1 MLNFKIISK
10 VLGTLLMLLVLL
22 LLVCLATGLFY
33 GEREWMAF
41 AIPAAVS
48 FVLALMLKYFGRHA
62 ENKMSRR
69 DGYFIVSASWLVFS
83 IIGTL
88 PFLLGTD
95 ITRLSC
101 AFFESMSGFTT
112 TGASVYTDIDHL
124 PHSILFW
131 RSLSHWFG
139 GMGIVFFTIAVL
151 PQMGVGDLKL
161 FSAEATGLKTGKV
174 HPRISTTA
182 RWIWGLYVVMTIAC
196 SVALILAGM
205 SPFDA
210 INHSMATISTGGFS
224 THQDSV
230 AYFQSPLIEYIEI
243 IFMAASG
250 INFTLLYLL
259 VIKRRFR
266 EVWRDAE
273 IRFYAGVLLFF
284 TIYCAVCLYVVD
296 GFGIEHSLR
305 AAAFQV
311 TSLGTTTGF
320 TTKDFQEWH
329 ACTWVPLLFVSLMGA
344 CAGSTSGGMKC
355 VRILTSWKM
364 MADEFR
370 QMLHPRAVIPVR
382 LGYQTLGSSITQT
395 IFAYFVAM
403 FLLLSV
409 AMVAMMCM
417 GIPMLD
423 SISLG
428 VASFSNAGP
437 SIGWYVGP
445 LDSWDKLPD
454 GVLWICSFLMLA
466 GRLEI
471 FSLLLPFVPAF
482 WKER

>member
-1 MLNFKIISK
+1 M
-10 VLGTLLMLLVLL
+10 
-22 LLVCLATGLFY
+22 TG
-33 GEREWMAF
+33 
-41 AIPAAVS
+41 VQTC
-48 FVLALMLKYFGRHA
+48 AL
-62 ENKMSRR
+62 
-69 DGYFIVSASWLVFS
+69 
-83 IIGTL
+83 
-88 PFLLGTD
+88 P
-95 ITRLSC
+95 
-101 AFFESMSGFTT
+101 
-112 TGASVYTDIDHL
+112 
-124 PHSILFW
+124 IL
-131 RSLSHWFG
+131 
-139 GMGIVFFTIAVL
+139 
-151 PQMGVGDLKL
+151 
-161 FSAEATGLKTGKV
+161 

-364 MADEFR
+364 MEIG
-370 QMLHPRAVIPVR
+370 RAHV
-382 LGYQTLGSSITQT
+382 
-395 IFAYFVAM
+395 
-403 FLLLSV
+403 
-409 AMVAMMCM
+409 
-417 GIPMLD
+417 
-423 SISLG
+423 
-428 VASFSNAGP
+428 
-437 SIGWYVGP
+437 
-445 LDSWDKLPD
+445 
-454 GVLWICSFLMLA
+454 
-466 GRLEI
+466 
-471 FSLLLPFVPAF
+471 
-482 WKER
+482 